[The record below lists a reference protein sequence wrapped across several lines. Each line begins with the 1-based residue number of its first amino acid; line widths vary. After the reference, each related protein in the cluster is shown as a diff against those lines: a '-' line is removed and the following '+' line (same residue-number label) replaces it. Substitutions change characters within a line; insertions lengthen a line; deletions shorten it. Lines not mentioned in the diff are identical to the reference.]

1 MLKDSFIFYRS
12 FYEAIKD
19 LKDKDR
25 VKIYDA
31 ICEKSLNDKE
41 IALTGL
47 SSNMFTLIKPQL
59 EANIKKYENGK
70 KGGRPKKETETKP
83 NENQTKTLGFKNE
96 KANQNQNKTLG
107 FEKDIKNKN
116 QNETETKPN
125 ENEECRMQNENE
137 ECRMQN
143 EEKLQQLF
151 IKCLNSYNTFA
162 IEECIS
168 FLDDLPCE
176 IIEEA
181 LKKTGRIKQPNW
193 NYCKSILDDW
203 VKKNIDT
210 IEKVNAENQEDI
222 VDEVWRDE

>member
-1 MLKDSFIFYRS
+1 MAKDSFIFYRS
-12 FYEAIKD
+12 FYEAIKE
-19 LKDKDR
+19 LKEKDR

-31 ICEKSLNDKE
+31 ICEKSLNDNE
-41 IALTGL
+41 VTLTGI
-47 SSNMFTLIKPQL
+47 SNSMFTLIKPQI
-59 EANIKKYENGK
+59 EANNQKYENGK
-70 KGGRPKKETETKP
+70 KGGRPKKNREETTGF
-83 NENQTKTLGFKNE
+83 ENK
-96 KANQNQNKTLG
+96 KAKQNQNKTLG
-107 FEKDIKNKN
+107 LKNDTENKN
-116 QNETETKPN
+116 LNKTETKAN
-125 ENEECRMQNENE
+125 ENEECRINNENE

-222 VDEVWRDE
+222 VGEVWRDE